1 MFMVLDE
8 LKNVKASMINDFSS
22 YKKSMTH
29 AKVNATPD
37 FQGRLQ
43 ETQMFLITQGR
54 IWTELKERL
63 QGAPQKLEGT
73 PFSADNVAFTK
84 SKDVGVNLYQ
94 NK

>member
-1 MFMVLDE
+1 MVLDE

-29 AKVNATPD
+29 AKTATPD
-37 FQGRLQ
+37 FQRRLQ

-54 IWTELKERL
+54 IRTELKERL

-73 PFSADNVAFTK
+73 PF
-84 SKDVGVNLYQ
+84 Q
-94 NK
+94 NNRSGR

>member
-29 AKVNATPD
+29 AKVNSTPD
-37 FQGRLQ
+37 FQRRLQ

-54 IWTELKERL
+54 IRTELKERL

-73 PFSADNVAFTK
+73 PF
-84 SKDVGVNLYQ
+84 Q
-94 NK
+94 NDPFGRCRRFL